1 MFSFLSPQE
10 SSLQSPLDANDLQPA
25 IAFEKIESHSFTPL
39 MLCQSLNA
47 PVLLESAYLKTG
59 KGRFSILVLKE
70 AFRITQEGKAYYLR
84 NGEQKY
90 SLELIPMPKNPNF
103 LDYLKVFRDLT
114 PPLGEEFMDL
124 PIPLGGVGYLGY
136 EFFGDIEAITFN
148 KPKLYDCYTNAF
160 IFGRDF
166 IIFDHFYETLFIFS
180 VAYAK
185 EVNPYSPKQR
195 IQEILQ
201 SLKHLSQQECTQEN
215 ITSEIISANKE
226 IYYTKMVQT
235 LKDEIYKGN
244 LLQCVPSQ
252 SMQIKSNLPP
262 LQAYKNLRT
271 TNPSPYM
278 YFYNFGDFQII
289 GNSPE
294 VLIKVSTPKD
304 SNIAKLT
311 LRPIAGTR
319 PRGKTQLEDLQA
331 EEELRNDPKENAE
344 HLMLLD
350 LGRNDIGKVA
360 MGGSVKVTQQKVIE
374 KYARVMHLVSEVQG
388 DMDLKIHNKID
399 ALFAAFPAG
408 TVSGAPKIQAI
419 KTIEALEEHQRNI
432 YAGAIGYFTQ
442 NCDMDFAIAIRTA
455 IYQEGIYYLQAGG
468 GIVYDSNPT
477 LEYIETQNK
486 MLSLIEAIIGKEGN
500 TQ

>member
-1 MFSFLSPQE
+1 M
-10 SSLQSPLDANDLQPA
+10 
-25 IAFEKIESHSFTPL
+25 
-39 MLCQSLNA
+39 
-47 PVLLESAYLKTG
+47 
-59 KGRFSILVLKE
+59 
-70 AFRITQEGKAYYLR
+70 
-84 NGEQKY
+84 
-90 SLELIPMPKNPNF
+90 
-103 LDYLKVFRDLT
+103 
-114 PPLGEEFMDL
+114 
-124 PIPLGGVGYLGY
+124 GY

-185 EVNPYSPKQR
+185 EVNPYNPKQR

-226 IYYTKMVQT
+226 NYYTTMVQT

-294 VLIKVSTPKD
+294 VLIKVSTPR
-304 SNIAKLT
+304 IL
-311 LRPIAGTR
+311 I
-319 PRGKTQLEDLQA
+319 
-331 EEELRNDPKENAE
+331 
-344 HLMLLD
+344 LLNSLYVLL
-350 LGRNDIGKVA
+350 LGRVLEAK
-360 MGGSVKVTQQKVIE
+360 
-374 KYARVMHLVSEVQG
+374 
-388 DMDLKIHNKID
+388 HN
-399 ALFAAFPAG
+399 
-408 TVSGAPKIQAI
+408 
-419 KTIEALEEHQRNI
+419 
-432 YAGAIGYFTQ
+432 
-442 NCDMDFAIAIRTA
+442 
-455 IYQEGIYYLQAGG
+455 
-468 GIVYDSNPT
+468 
-477 LEYIETQNK
+477 
-486 MLSLIEAIIGKEGN
+486 
-500 TQ
+500 